1 MTYEHQE
8 RYRRRTL
15 LKARYFDLMNEER
28 IRKLRREARTLAG
41 EAPEIRA
48 CVPYFLSHPEA
59 VYLPT
64 FRAQEDEAGRPSWYA
79 STDSSDPGDR
89 LFHAALAYVA
99 LKSVSI
105 LPRMVLEFTDGG
117 CGDIESCEPE
127 LIARIEQDIDGI
139 RNAGM
144 WVLE

>member
-15 LKARYFDLMNEER
+15 LKAKYFDLMNEGR
-28 IRKLRREARTLAG
+28 LRKLRWEARRFAAA
-41 EAPEIRA
+41 EPEIRA
-48 CVPYFLSHPEA
+48 CMPYFFSHPEA
-59 VYLPT
+59 VYLPV
-64 FRAQEDEAGRPSWYA
+64 FCAQTDAHDKPYWYA
-79 STDSSDPGDR
+79 STDSTDPGDR

-105 LPRMVLEFTDGG
+105 LPRMVLEFTDGA
-117 CGDIESCEPE
+117 CGDIETCCPD
-127 LIARIEQDIDGI
+127 LISRVERDLAGI

-144 WVLE
+144 WVTE